1 MTADAPAAQGFLLRF
16 AGFIAALCACVA
28 AEGVRHRRGS
38 LTILAWVR
46 LRRLCARLETLA
58 TRPQAPARHRP
69 GRSGPPHRL
78 PRGHGWLRSTFPAT
92 ASLAPQLRALLDAPD
107 TQAFIAAN
115 PAGGRI
121 LRPLC
126 HAIGIA
132 PPPVLALPPKQR
144 APRAAQVTATPDP
157 PPDPAPDP
165 TPHPPPAERPGAA
178 IRAAWRRPPSR
189 GRRNRGRRNR
199 AHPAPHK

>member
-1 MTADAPAAQGFLLRF
+1 MTAAAPASPGFLLRF

-38 LTILAWVR
+38 LTVLAWTR

-58 TRPQAPARHRP
+58 TRPQAPARRRPGRP

-78 PRGHGWLRSTFPAT
+78 PRAHGWLRRAFPAT

-107 TQAFIAAN
+107 MQAFIAAT
-115 PAGGRI
+115 PAAGRV

-126 HAIGIA
+126 HTIGIA
-132 PPPVLALPPKQR
+132 PPPALALPPKPR
-144 APRAAQVTATPDP
+144 PPRAAQVAATPDP
-157 PPDPAPDP
+157 APGP
-165 TPHPPPAERPGAA
+165 TPHPPPPERPGAPRGA
-178 IRAAWRRPPSR
+178 VWLRPPDPPLRTRFFPRS
-189 GRRNRGRRNR
+189 
-199 AHPAPHK
+199 